1 MHLNSSVAHT
11 SNCFSSDGFPWAG
24 DGAAGLLLL
33 RFVRHWLLLVVAVL
47 FWFIATEGAVQ
58 QVK

>member
-1 MHLNSSVAHT
+1 MHPNSSVAHT
-11 SNCFSSDGFPWAG
+11 SNGLGSDGFQQAG

-33 RFVRHWLLLVVAVL
+33 RFVRLLPLFVVAVL